1 MVPNLPVKVN
11 ADGGPGRAVSD
22 GEGCDL
28 SLIHICDVPNPMPNE
43 AEEDCDPCGKAQGG
57 CEQQQHPGHAQMEPG
72 ELA

>member
-1 MVPNLPVKVN
+1 MFPRGVV
-11 ADGGPGRAVSD
+11 ADQGDICLDSWLMGVSVMRTHV
-22 GEGCDL
+22 CR
-28 SLIHICDVPNPMPNE
+28 DVPNSMPNE